1 MPEDVY
7 IFLKNY
13 GFTKED
19 LSSFETENEKI
30 YFTNIDEIKKNIG
43 FLLNKELSK
52 NEIIQVIRK
61 NPFMLTINN
70 NRLEAINKIYITDLH
85 FNILELKKLI
95 LSNPDVYISS
105 PVELNKNIEFLKE
118 HNGSLERIKAFFL
131 KYPYLVSLSFEEF
144 KDNVQFK

>member
-1 MPEDVY
+1 MPEDIY

-61 NPFMLTINN
+61 NPFMLTVKN
-70 NRLEAINKIYITDLH
+70 NRLEAINKIYITDLY
-85 FNILELKKLI
+85 FKILELKKLI
-95 LSNPDVYISS
+95 LSNHDVYISS

-131 KYPYLVSLSFEEF
+131 KYPYLVSLSFEKF

>member
-1 MPEDVY
+1 MPEDIY

-61 NPFMLTINN
+61 NPFMLTVKN

-85 FNILELKKLI
+85 FKILELKKLI
-95 LSNPDVYISS
+95 LSNHDVYI
-105 PVELNKNIEFLKE
+105 
-118 HNGSLERIKAFFL
+118 
-131 KYPYLVSLSFEEF
+131 
-144 KDNVQFK
+144 